1 MRGHRLVTVQ
11 PVITAAD
18 SKSEER
24 ATPKYNSYSVL
35 YCADTPYYLAVLTH
49 PTTSLSYNSYSVL
62 YCADTPYYLA
72 VLTHPTTS
80 LSYNSYSVLY
90 CADTPYYLAVLPP
103 NTEFRGQHVSKRQ
116 IVKWE

>member
-35 YCADTPYYLAVLTH
+35 YCADTPYYLAVLQLIFCVILDQR
-49 PTTSLSYNSYSVL
+49 TTCVQETD
-62 YCADTPYYLA
+62 CQVGVTPYQLQDT
-72 VLTHPTTS
+72 LTYVYTFS
-80 LSYNSYSVLY
+80 QLLLLSGALSF
-90 CADTPYYLAVLPP
+90 T
-103 NTEFRGQHVSKRQ
+103 
-116 IVKWE
+116 I